1 MRNRIITIILAVA
14 LILTAIPFFGIAED
28 DFTAAGL
35 PSNLVA
41 GETLYDL
48 QGDLEKTDVGSLPE
62 GWVYGT
68 GGKNTEHYLSFL
80 WGNTSGAGASSAVET
95 YKGETALKFS
105 TWGCEGVLLAPA
117 IETQNYVF
125 EATFTIDANNTY
137 FGIASGSWGESY
149 SDVTSTVWLGVRGN
163 DDPYIRGKS
172 SPTKNKADV
181 KGFSTYRP
189 TTGSNGEIVTLK
201 LVSYGGVNYYYI
213 NGEYV
218 VSDPQIYS
226 DGSNTGGRLG
236 LYSSGATGHVL
247 SMTVKEIKEEEVNP
261 FLPEALE
268 NAGVTVGDSV
278 LYEDFESATAIPEGF
293 ELRNPSWDGWAV
305 DPGSWELTTH
315 TVNGKT
321 DKGLKVTASQDDVL
335 LIPTINTK
343 NYLYEAEI
351 TLTNNINGSFGLL
364 NDMSVKVRA
373 DGADSQG
380 QSGDYGANRMVIY
393 TMAHSSG
400 KTNAYWVNRFGGQ
413 PGQTNIPKPAG
424 LDTLPV
430 TGTTLNFKVYTF
442 EGINYFYINDIYI
455 ATFANVKNFGPENVL
470 GIFTSS
476 APIFV
481 SKVSVKALN
490 APESNLGMVDGK
502 AYYKGEVLYELD
514 TENLTV
520 GQAPEGWNIGYSA
533 GEGDNKTSFGYTNTA
548 TMTPEKLGLTTI
560 EDSTLGKV
568 VEAKTENANT
578 YLSIPQ
584 INTLNYVY
592 EATVKVVRGG
602 SLGPANNYYAPVN
615 KATGAFYNINY
626 VKNSTLA
633 SKYSYNGNSGGAG
646 TETNWNISY
655 NPGAGDIVKYKIIS
669 LDGYN
674 YMFYNDTFV
683 AKAPARINKANATV
697 DHPGLYLYN
706 AAALF
711 TDVKVTEI
719 YSVNTTVKNTFVTVD
734 GDDVA
739 LSSKFEVNK
748 NQPIYKD
755 LIEGQYNS
763 DSAIKFG
770 AVVLKGDEK
779 AFEKLTVDTEGAQIL
794 DGEGFTET
802 DDALRFS
809 VSLDVAS
816 ADYQKWYSIR
826 PFAIVDGNYFYGNGV
841 AYKPVNL
848 SNTAYYNA
856 DTEGKAEIKAV
867 FGSYPEFIYGDK
879 VNSITFTAYADLHYI
894 LNTYPAT
901 MSDVKQ
907 IFKRA
912 DDSNSA
918 FIVSAGDM
926 SNDIKG
932 SPELINYFKGYVT
945 EEGELLKAYNVYGN
959 HELESGNSMADV
971 TPTLTNDA
979 NVVWGTEDGKM
990 DTSIA
995 YYYTD
1000 LNGFRLIG
1008 LDNNYDYN
1016 PNHYKNPDGSQG
1028 AVVGWEHYLT
1038 GSYGGTSA
1046 ASNAKR
1052 DFYEGANAVANTKGG
1067 SLGDVQKAWLEKVL
1081 LDAAEKDIPCIV
1093 VGHAGYS
1100 GLGFGG
1106 GSGDAADVR
1115 AIYKKANDAN
1125 PGTVLMSING
1135 HIHTNNQGW
1144 NDGVFYLDL
1153 NTVRNT
1159 WWQSASVAHYG
1170 ANHTYEFEN
1179 YDANGNYIGTT
1190 TKKLSDLRMA
1200 GNTWFSADPLSAVI
1214 TLSDNG
1220 IVEINGTESEWI
1232 YGVEPDLSS
1241 APAGSE
1247 PRITSGLFID
1257 CDIYGHALT
1266 CVEDG
1271 DGHYHKCANPKC
1283 DYVEDKVAHVF
1294 DKEVATDGY
1303 KASNADCQNSAT
1315 YYKSCVC
1322 GAKGTETFSAGALG
1336 DHSFKDGACSVCEGK
1351 LGDLNGDKVIDIFD
1365 LVKINRIIKGLDGA
1379 NAFADVDQN
1388 GKINAAD
1395 MALIRTMIIK

>member
-1 MRNRIITIILAVA
+1 
-14 LILTAIPFFGIAED
+14 
-28 DFTAAGL
+28 
-35 PSNLVA
+35 
-41 GETLYDL
+41 
-48 QGDLEKTDVGSLPE
+48 
-62 GWVYGT
+62 
-68 GGKNTEHYLSFL
+68 
-80 WGNTSGAGASSAVET
+80 
-95 YKGETALKFS
+95 
-105 TWGCEGVLLAPA
+105 
-117 IETQNYVF
+117 
-125 EATFTIDANNTY
+125 
-137 FGIASGSWGESY
+137 
-149 SDVTSTVWLGVRGN
+149 
-163 DDPYIRGKS
+163 
-172 SPTKNKADV
+172 
-181 KGFSTYRP
+181 
-189 TTGSNGEIVTLK
+189 
-201 LVSYGGVNYYYI
+201 
-213 NGEYV
+213 
-218 VSDPQIYS
+218 
-226 DGSNTGGRLG
+226 
-236 LYSSGATGHVL
+236 
-247 SMTVKEIKEEEVNP
+247 
-261 FLPEALE
+261 
-268 NAGVTVGDSV
+268 
-278 LYEDFESATAIPEGF
+278 
-293 ELRNPSWDGWAV
+293 
-305 DPGSWELTTH
+305 
-315 TVNGKT
+315 
-321 DKGLKVTASQDDVL
+321 
-335 LIPTINTK
+335 
-343 NYLYEAEI
+343 
-351 TLTNNINGSFGLL
+351 
-364 NDMSVKVRA
+364 
-373 DGADSQG
+373 
-380 QSGDYGANRMVIY
+380 
-393 TMAHSSG
+393 
-400 KTNAYWVNRFGGQ
+400 
-413 PGQTNIPKPAG
+413 
-424 LDTLPV
+424 
-430 TGTTLNFKVYTF
+430 
-442 EGINYFYINDIYI
+442 
-455 ATFANVKNFGPENVL
+455 
-470 GIFTSS
+470 
-476 APIFV
+476 
-481 SKVSVKALN
+481 
-490 APESNLGMVDGK
+490 
-502 AYYKGEVLYELD
+502 
-514 TENLTV
+514 
-520 GQAPEGWNIGYSA
+520 
-533 GEGDNKTSFGYTNTA
+533 
-548 TMTPEKLGLTTI
+548 
-560 EDSTLGKV
+560 
-568 VEAKTENANT
+568 
-578 YLSIPQ
+578 
-584 INTLNYVY
+584 
-592 EATVKVVRGG
+592 
-602 SLGPANNYYAPVN
+602 
-615 KATGAFYNINY
+615 
-626 VKNSTLA
+626 
-633 SKYSYNGNSGGAG
+633 
-646 TETNWNISY
+646 
-655 NPGAGDIVKYKIIS
+655 
-669 LDGYN
+669 
-674 YMFYNDTFV
+674 
-683 AKAPARINKANATV
+683 
-697 DHPGLYLYN
+697 
-706 AAALF
+706 
-711 TDVKVTEI
+711 
-719 YSVNTTVKNTFVTVD
+719 
-734 GDDVA
+734 
-739 LSSKFEVNK
+739 
-748 NQPIYKD
+748 
-755 LIEGQYNS
+755 
-763 DSAIKFG
+763 
-770 AVVLKGDEK
+770 
-779 AFEKLTVDTEGAQIL
+779 
-794 DGEGFTET
+794 
-802 DDALRFS
+802 
-809 VSLDVAS
+809 
-816 ADYQKWYSIR
+816 
-826 PFAIVDGNYFYGNGV
+826 
-841 AYKPVNL
+841 
-848 SNTAYYNA
+848 
-856 DTEGKAEIKAV
+856 
-867 FGSYPEFIYGDK
+867 
-879 VNSITFTAYADLHYI
+879 
-894 LNTYPAT
+894 

-959 HELESGNSMADV
+959 HELEPGNSMADV

-1220 IVEINGTESEWI
+1220 VVEINGTESEWI

-1247 PRITSGLFID
+1247 PRIASGLFID

-1303 KASNADCQNSAT
+1303 KATGADCQNSAT